1 MGQNK
6 VGQSIHNRDSRRKR
20 KRKGDWIQK
29 KKPICESNNKHKEQK
44 KEKHDVKRG
53 HQNHKMWGR
62 KVRKCGFLFFRMC
75 VSLYDY
81 QPKASRYRKGLT
93 YLKNGAPTNQKHT
106 IV

>member
-62 KVRKCGFLFFRMC
+62 RLRKCRFFPFLSFRMHL
-75 VSLYDY
+75 SLHDY
-81 QPKASRYRKGLT
+81 QSKASRYRKEL
-93 YLKNGAPTNQKHT
+93 LLLLLLLRRFSR
-106 IV
+106 V

>member
-29 KKPICESNNKHKEQK
+29 KKSICESNDKHKEQK
-44 KEKHDVKRG
+44 KDKHDVKRG

-62 KVRKCGFLFFRMC
+62 RLRKCRFFPFLSFRMHL
-75 VSLYDY
+75 SLHDY
-81 QPKASRYRKGLT
+81 QSKASR
-93 YLKNGAPTNQKHT
+93 
-106 IV
+106 